1 MNKIDEICDLG
12 AHANLIVPPSWVVRL
27 PPKRMHVSFPL
38 VCVLRAKQNLC
49 TLLLQFFIL
58 GEPYNSQDLIVNS
71 PL

>member
-38 VCVLRAKQNLC
+38 VSLC
-49 TLLLQFFIL
+49 FK
-58 GEPYNSQDLIVNS
+58 S
-71 PL
+71 